1 VDRIVN
7 AAKELDQG
15 PTLHPD
21 EVAVNGDDVQDVSN
35 VKKIGKLTI
44 DFDRLL
50 GNGSGGT
57 FVFEGKW
64 NVSRTYSFRLN

>member
-1 VDRIVN
+1 MSHVS
-7 AAKELDQG
+7 
-15 PTLHPD
+15 
-21 EVAVNGDDVQDVSN
+21 GDDVQDVSN
-35 VKKIGKLTI
+35 IKRIGKLTI

-64 NVSRTYSFRLN
+64 NVSKIFSLV

>member
-1 VDRIVN
+1 M
-7 AAKELDQG
+7 
-15 PTLHPD
+15 
-21 EVAVNGDDVQDVSN
+21 QDVSN

-44 DFDRLL
+44 DFDRVL

-64 NVSRTYSFRLN
+64 NVSTFFDWPRRS